1 MIATSGQAKVA
12 YDVTGGGNDDRPPVS
27 LVRGPITVC
36 RPSCGCHER
45 RADHP
50 PSARLLGATSTRY
63 AAARSAAGLPAGS
76 AGTRPAGWPA
86 GSAGTRPAGWPAG
99 CSGCQRVT
107 VSPVGF
113 PPSGDRL
120 ASQLVSSEQSSRT
133 NGGGELHRAER
144 QGKLTR
150 GGRWRHRNAVVESPA
165 YRSAASS

>member
-27 LVRGPITVC
+27 LARGPITVLSADL
-36 RPSCGCHER
+36 RVAAVSVER
-45 RADHP
+45 IIR
-50 PSARLLGATSTRY
+50 RLLVYEGRRQPGTPRQG
-63 AAARSAAGLPAGS
+63 RPPGCPPGLRESDRQVGPPAV
-76 AGTRPAGWPA
+76 
-86 GSAGTRPAGWPAG
+86 
-99 CSGCQRVT
+99 RVASELA
-107 VSPVGF
+107 VSPVWF

-150 GGRWRHRNAVVESPA
+150 GGRWRHRNVVVESPA